1 VGSVSRAID
10 RIEVT
15 FNDETLVADAGLI
28 VPATLMVRLGLER
41 LVNQTVRLRGRVGGA
56 LPGRKVL
63 TVVAAILVGGTHID
77 HADRLRA
84 GATQT
89 VLPFR
94 VMAPS
99 TLGTFLRSFT
109 FGHIRQLDRVI
120 GETIRRAW
128 SLGAGPGDSPVTI
141 DVDSTICDVHGKA
154 KQGAAYGYT
163 KTLGYHPLVA
173 TRAETGEVL
182 HARLRKGSANTQRGV
197 KRFATEL
204 VARIRRA
211 GSTGPLT
218 LRADAGFYNWDLIN
232 TLSRLGVAWSIT
244 VNMNPSIRKAIAAI
258 DEADW
263 TDIVYPDGGEAQVA
277 ETTYVTGGGATKR
290 ARRHV
295 RLVVRRTRL
304 TDPTQAQLWPDWRH
318 HAFVTCATRRHQPGG
333 MKGPTLGLSQQ
344 PVEAESSPTPGGTGL
359 GRSSSDNAGTVG
371 HRQTGRVRQARRK
384 GVRVQ
389 KPAVEPPQE
398 RDRLEPGGSGPGS
411 SARPSRWATLTSDV
425 TVDQEATVNAC
436 GVTVAR
442 LQGKSWAPTPSNG

>member
-1 VGSVSRAID
+1 VGRVSRGID
-10 RIEVT
+10 RIEAT
-15 FNDETLVADAGLI
+15 FDDPALVANAGLV
-28 VPATLMVRLGLER
+28 VPATLMVRLGLEA
-41 LVNQTVRLRGRVGGA
+41 LVNETVRLVGRVGGSR
-56 LPGRKVL
+56 PGRKVL
-63 TVVAAILVGGTHID
+63 TLVATILAGGSHID
-77 HADRLRA
+77 HADVLRA
-84 GATQT
+84 GASGA

-109 FGHIRQLDRVI
+109 FGHVRQLDAVI
-120 GETIRRAW
+120 AETLRRAW
-128 SLGAGPGDSPVTI
+128 GLGAGPSGETMTI
-141 DVDSTICDVHGKA
+141 DMDSTICEVHGHA

-163 KTLGYHPLVA
+163 RKLGYHPLLA
-173 TRAETGEVL
+173 TLAETGEVL
-182 HARLRKGSANTQRGV
+182 HARLRKGSSQRGT
-197 KRFATEL
+197 KRFVEEL
-204 VARIRRA
+204 IARVRRA
-211 GSTGPLT
+211 GAPAALC
-218 LRADAGFYNWDLIN
+218 LRADGGFWSHELID
-232 TLSRLGVAWSIT
+232 TLVRLGVGYSIT
-244 VNMNPSIRKAIAAI
+244 VRVNKAIRAAI
-258 DEADW
+258 EGIEGDAW
-263 TDIVYPDGGEAQVA
+263 VPIAYPDGGEAAVA
-277 ETTYVTGGGATKR
+277 ETTYTTGRGRKQR
-290 ARRHV
+290 SY
-295 RLVVRRTRL
+295 RLVVRRSRL
-304 TDPTQAQLWPDWRH
+304 TDPAQAALWPDRRY